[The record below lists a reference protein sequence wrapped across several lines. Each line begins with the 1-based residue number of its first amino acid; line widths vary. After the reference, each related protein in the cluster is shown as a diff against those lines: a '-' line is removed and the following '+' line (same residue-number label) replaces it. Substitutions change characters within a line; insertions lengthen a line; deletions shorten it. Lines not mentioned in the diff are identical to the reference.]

1 MNPPLITCTCCNGT
15 GKRELSQA
23 HCETLQKV
31 LDADGSISSFCL
43 IERGVKAT
51 AVNNRLA
58 YLEDNGFIRRVG
70 KDGKFIL
77 WEAVNPTTQ
86 KNSTK

>member
-15 GKRELSQA
+15 GKRELSEA
-23 HCETLQKV
+23 HWRTLQKV
-31 LDADGSISSFCL
+31 LDADGPISSFCL
-43 IERGVKAT
+43 IGQGVKAT

-58 YLEDNGFIRRVG
+58 YLENTGFIRRVG

-77 WEAVNPTTQ
+77 WEAVYR
-86 KNSTK
+86 K

>member
-1 MNPPLITCTCCNGT
+1 MKPPLITCACCNGT

-31 LDADGSISSFCL
+31 LDADGPISSFE
-43 IERGVKAT
+43 IIGRGVKAT

-58 YLEDNGFIRRVG
+58 YLEDNGFICRVG

-86 KNSTK
+86 NNSTK